1 MKCLSRVARIGTRVS
16 FEALC
21 ANIDFC
27 GEANF
32 GMRNWS
38 TPVNYKP
45 NIEPLLKF
53 LVNVFITNRWVCS
66 LKSRMLLK
74 YLFFKS
80 RVSGMQIVNHWGW
93 FFLFLESIENWFC
106 FILHL
111 SKSQNQ
117 KCLTFILLLRTYSPI
132 NDQINVMTMTNY
144 RM

>member
-66 LKSRMLLK
+66 LKSRLLLK

-80 RVSGMQIVNHWGW
+80 RVSGMQIVNHWGC
-93 FFLFLESIENWFC
+93 FFVFFWKVLKIDFALFYKVSPKIKNAKLLFYYLGL
-106 FILHL
+106 ILQL
-111 SKSQNQ
+111 MIK
-117 KCLTFILLLRTYSPI
+117 
-132 NDQINVMTMTNY
+132 
-144 RM
+144 

>member
-80 RVSGMQIVNHWGW
+80 RVSGMQIVNH
-93 FFLFLESIENWFC
+93 FLFLGKVLKIDFALFYKVSPKIKNAKLLFYYLGL
-106 FILHL
+106 ILPL
-111 SKSQNQ
+111 MIK
-117 KCLTFILLLRTYSPI
+117 
-132 NDQINVMTMTNY
+132 
-144 RM
+144 

>member
-1 MKCLSRVARIGTRVS
+1 MKCLSRVARIGTCVS

-106 FILHL
+106 FILQ

>member
-74 YLFFKS
+74 YFFFKS
-80 RVSGMQIVNHWGW
+80 RVSGMQIVNHWGCFLV
-93 FFLFLESIENWFC
+93 FFWKVLKIDFALFYKVSPKIKNGKLLSYYLGL
-106 FILHL
+106 ILPL
-111 SKSQNQ
+111 MIK
-117 KCLTFILLLRTYSPI
+117 
-132 NDQINVMTMTNY
+132 
-144 RM
+144 

>member
-66 LKSRMLLK
+66 LKSRLLLK

-80 RVSGMQIVNHWGW
+80 RVSGMQIVNHWGC
-93 FFLFLESIENWFC
+93 FFVFFWKVLKIDFALFYKVSPKIKNGKLLSYYLGL
-106 FILHL
+106 ILPL
-111 SKSQNQ
+111 MIK
-117 KCLTFILLLRTYSPI
+117 
-132 NDQINVMTMTNY
+132 
-144 RM
+144 